1 LEEIGFS
8 RKILSAPAIPTATV
22 QPHPYGACVGYAA
35 VKFGDETGG
44 VDTDDVEN
52 WPIGDYVPPGG

>member
-8 RKILSAPAIPTATV
+8 KKILSAPAIPTATE
-22 QPHPYGACVGYAA
+22 QPYAYGAGLGYAA
-35 VKFGDETGG
+35 VNFGDETGG
-44 VDTDDVEN
+44 VYTDGGEN